1 MSDFL
6 TGFAARLLAALLE
19 AELIEIEPGSEAAVV
34 AFVAGELA
42 GAGQGAQA
50 IASTARALVRCPQ
63 VVELFADDE
72 TLKDVIDAMAPGAR

>member
-6 TGFAARLLAALLE
+6 TGFAGRLLAGLLD
-19 AELIEIEPGSEAAVV
+19 AGLIEIELDSEAAVV

-42 GAGQGAQA
+42 GAGQGAQL

-63 VVELFADDE
+63 VIELFADDE
-72 TLKDVIDAMAPGAR
+72 ALKGVIDAMAPGAR